1 VPLLDTLWAG
11 DFVTDQVSSAA
22 IQADLLVRATQ
33 GEARAA
39 RDLTALLAPRAYA
52 QAFRMLGNT
61 AEAEDVVQD
70 ALMRLWRAAPNW
82 QAGGA
87 QVSTWLYRVVANLC
101 IDRMRRSKHVSLQ
114 DEDTPEPQDPGPGQ
128 EAQLIQKA
136 RLSALYAAL
145 RKLPDRQRQAVVL
158 RHIEGLSNPEI
169 AEIMEVSVEAVESL
183 SARGKR
189 ALSKDLGPHKKEL
202 GFSDER

>member
-1 VPLLDTLWAG
+1 MTKQE
-11 DFVTDQVSSAA
+11 TSAA
-22 IQADLLVRATQ
+22 VQADLLARAAT

-39 RDLTALLAPRAYA
+39 KDLTALLAPRAYR
-52 QAFRMLGNT
+52 QAFRMLGNR

-70 ALMRLWRAAPNW
+70 AMMRLWRAAPNW

-101 IDRMRRSKHVSLQ
+101 IDRMRRGSQASLQ
-114 DEDTPEPQDPGPGQ
+114 DDDMPEPLDPGPGQ
-128 EAQLIQKA
+128 ETQLIQKA

-169 AEIMEVSVEAVESL
+169 AGIMDVTVEAVESL

-202 GFSDER
+202 GFSDDR